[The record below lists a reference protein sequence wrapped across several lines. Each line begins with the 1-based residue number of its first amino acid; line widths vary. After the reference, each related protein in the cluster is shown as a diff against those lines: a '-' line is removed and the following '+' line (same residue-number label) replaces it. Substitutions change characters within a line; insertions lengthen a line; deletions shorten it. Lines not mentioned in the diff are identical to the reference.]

1 MAQGEQPKSPASLRR
16 HSLLDYQMLVVTL
29 GLYQCNLTSDQSDL
43 PYIKTAPT
51 QYPINLHGEDEASV
65 FTAHDSI
72 PSPERLRFGINLAVT
87 HTHTLYSQIQALPSL
102 PSSSF
107 PLLNPSPGTI
117 TDNTGIKGS
126 GSRFKNLSKAISFPL
141 VLNCGT
147 HCQGMFWE
155 PEIPTASKE
164 DWISS
169 RGTGL
174 LVAVKHKDLEAA
186 S

>member
-72 PSPERLRFGINLAVT
+72 PSPERLRFGINLAVPPT
-87 HTHTLYSQIQALPSL
+87 HTHFILKFKPYLLSLLPHFPFSIPLQA
-102 PSSSF
+102 
-107 PLLNPSPGTI
+107 PLQT
-117 TDNTGIKGS
+117 T
-126 GSRFKNLSKAISFPL
+126 
-141 VLNCGT
+141 
-147 HCQGMFWE
+147 QE
-155 PEIPTASKE
+155 
-164 DWISS
+164 
-169 RGTGL
+169 
-174 LVAVKHKDLEAA
+174 
-186 S
+186 